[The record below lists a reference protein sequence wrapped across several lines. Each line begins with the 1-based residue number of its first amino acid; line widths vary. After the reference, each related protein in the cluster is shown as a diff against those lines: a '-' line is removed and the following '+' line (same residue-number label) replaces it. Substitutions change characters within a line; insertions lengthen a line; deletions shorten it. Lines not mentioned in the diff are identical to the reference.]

1 MSKKKTEKRKPI
13 IQVEG
18 LGKIY
23 QTASGQLL
31 AIESLSFDVHE
42 GDFVTVVGPS
52 GCGKTTLLKILGG
65 ILAPTRGE
73 INLKGKPVRGPQ
85 KGIGIVFQNPVLLEW
100 RTSLKNVL
108 LPIEILGLEG
118 EKYIEKARD
127 LLKLVGLGG
136 FEKRY
141 PRELSGGMQ
150 QRVSMAR
157 ALIHDPA
164 LLLMDEPF
172 GALDAITR
180 DIMNLELLRIWG
192 ETKKTVVFVT
202 HNIPEAVFL
211 ADKVIV
217 LTARPSNV
225 AGIFEV
231 GISRPRSMRV
241 RSLRVYS
248 NLIASIRNLI
258 SAK

>member
-1 MSKKKTEKRKPI
+1 
-13 IQVEG
+13 
-18 LGKIY
+18 
-23 QTASGQLL
+23 
-31 AIESLSFDVHE
+31 
-42 GDFVTVVGPS
+42 VVGPS

-65 ILAPTRGE
+65 ILASTRGE
-73 INLKGKPVRGPQ
+73 ITLKGKPVRGPQ
-85 KGIGIVFQNPVLLEW
+85 KGIGMVFQNPVLLEW

-108 LPIEILGLEG
+108 LPMEILGLEWG
-118 EKYIEKARD
+118 KYIEKARD
-127 LLKLVGLGG
+127 LLKLVGLEG

-150 QRVSMAR
+150 QRVSIAR

-180 DIMNLELLRIWG
+180 DLMNLELLRIWR

-211 ADKVIV
+211 ADRVIV

-231 GISRPRSMRV
+231 GISRPRDMRV
-241 RSLRVYS
+241 RSSMVYS
-248 NLIASIRNLI
+248 NLILSIRKLI

>member
-13 IQVEG
+13 IQVKG
-18 LGKIY
+18 LEKVY
-23 QTASGQLL
+23 QAASGQLL
-31 AIESLSFDVHE
+31 AIENLSFDVQE
-42 GDFVTVVGPS
+42 GEFVTVVGPS

-65 ILAPTRGE
+65 ILAPTGGE
-73 INLKGKPVRGPQ
+73 ITLKGKPVRGPQ
-85 KGIGIVFQNPVLLEW
+85 RGIGMVFQNPVLLAW

-108 LPIEILGLEG
+108 LPMEILGLEG
-118 EKYIEKARD
+118 GKYTKEARN
-127 LLKLVGLGG
+127 LLKLVGLEG
-136 FEKRY
+136 FESKY

-150 QRVSMAR
+150 QRVSIAR

-172 GALDAITR
+172 GSLDAITR
-180 DIMNLELLRIWG
+180 DLMNLELLRIWR

-202 HNIPEAVFL
+202 HSIPEAVFL
-211 ADKVIV
+211 ADRVIV

-231 GISRPRSMRV
+231 SISRPRDMKD
-241 RSLRVYS
+241 RSSRTYS
-248 NLIASIRNLI
+248 NLISSVRNLI
-258 SAK
+258 GAK